1 MIDVTMENCLQID
14 EDDLENKNLNKEI
27 KSLLK
32 IKMSVNNELRDMESK
47 RQKLQAQISGY
58 QKQVYWF

>member
-58 QKQVYWF
+58 QKQVY